1 MEGQTFS
8 HYTILE
14 RLGGG
19 GMGVVYKA
27 LDTTLDRHVALKFL
41 PPELT
46 RDDEAR
52 RRFMQ
57 EAKAASALDH
67 PNVCA
72 IHEITSTPDDQL
84 FIAMGYYAGET
95 LKQRIARGPLPVV
108 EALDIVRQVGAGL
121 AEAHA
126 TGIVHRDIKPANIIV
141 TASGLVKILDFGI
154 AKLTGATG
162 LTETGIT
169 LGTVSYMSPEQ
180 VNGEEAGPQSDVWAL
195 GAVFYEM
202 LTGRPPFPGD
212 RPAVV
217 MHGITDRP
225 PAPLR
230 ELRSGVSP
238 DVARVVTRALEKSR
252 VRRYATA
259 REFLAAM
266 PAGGAPA
273 AMDPEATTADA
284 TRLNNPTL
292 GPGTAASQVPSIA
305 VLPFAD
311 MSQGKDQDYFC
322 EGLAEELIDALA
334 RIEGLRVVARMSA
347 FQFQAKGH
355 DLRVV
360 GEKLKVTT
368 VLEGSVRKAGN
379 RLRINAQLINVADG
393 YHLWSERYDRE
404 MDDIFAVQDEIAR
417 AVVTELKVKLLGA
430 SSQPMVTRPT
440 ESLEAYSCYMQGR
453 HYRFSRYNVAKAN
466 QCFEEAVRHDPA
478 YSAAWMGVGEAAVLG
493 GLFLLQR
500 PREAAAKANTA
511 VERALA
517 LDDGLADAHVAAGKI
532 RFWFDWRWD
541 DAEREFRRAI
551 ELNPTDVDTYAS
563 YATALAYIGRTEE
576 ALTQATKALEIDP
589 LSTHA
594 LVRSKPTASGRATRR
609 ASSDPACL
617 GGKSSRFPFRGRPFR
632 ARKENLPMDDWQSLA
647 HVRWEC
653 KYHVVIIPKFRRKV
667 LYGQLRAQVGRI
679 LRGLCDQRG
688 VELIEGKA
696 MADHVHLCLSIPPKY
711 SVAHTIGFLKG
722 KSAVQIHRKLLRE
735 RRMTG
740 LHFWSTGYCV
750 STVGLDEGR
759 IREYIREQEQL
770 EAGQGDLDLK

>member
-1 MEGQTFS
+1 MEGLTLS
-8 HYTILE
+8 HYQVLE

-46 RDDEAR
+46 RDAEAR

-72 IHEITSTPDDQL
+72 IHEIASTPDDQL
-84 FIAMGYYAGET
+84 FIAMAYYAGET
-95 LKQRIARGPLPVV
+95 LKQRIARGPLPIV
-108 EALDIVRQVGAGL
+108 EAIDIVRQVGEGL
-121 AEAHA
+121 ADAHA

-202 LTGRPPFPGD
+202 LAGRPPFPGD

-217 MHGITDRP
+217 MHGITDRA
-225 PAPLR
+225 PAPMR
-230 ELRSGVSP
+230 EWCPAASP
-238 DVARVVTRALEKSR
+238 EVVAVVTRALEKSR

-259 REFLAAM
+259 REFLAAI

-273 AMDPEATTADA
+273 AIDPEAPTADA
-284 TRLNNPTL
+284 TRLNDARV
-292 GPGTAASQVPSIA
+292 GPGTAASEVPSIA

-347 FQFQAKGH
+347 FQFQGKGH

-453 HYRFSRYNVAKAN
+453 HHRFSRAN
-466 QCFEEAVRHDPA
+466 MLRASQCYEEAVQHDA
-478 YSAAWMGVGEAAVLG
+478 GFAAAWAGAADAAVGAGHNMLW
-493 GLFLLQR
+493 
-500 PREAAAKANTA
+500 PPADASAKARVA
-511 VERALA
+511 VERALM
-517 LDDGLADAHVAAGKI
+517 LDDGMSEAHAALARI
-532 RFWFDWRWD
+532 RFWFDWQWD
-541 DAEREFRRAI
+541 AAEREFKRAL
-551 ELNPTDVDTYAS
+551 ELNPADVPARSS
-563 YATALAYIGRTEE
+563 YAVFLAYMCRTDEALAQV
-576 ALTQATKALEIDP
+576 AQARELDP
-589 LSTHA
+589 LSAHA
-594 LVRSKPTASGRATRR
+594 SAMAGIALQIGHRHEEAIAAFGQAFDLQPDNTYALWHVSLSHH
-609 ASSDPACL
+609 AC
-617 GGKSSRFPFRGRPFR
+617 GRPDE
-632 ARKENLPMDDWQSLA
+632 ALKLL
-647 HVRWEC
+647 
-653 KYHVVIIPKFRRKV
+653 
-667 LYGQLRAQVGRI
+667 GR
-679 LRGLCDQRG
+679 
-688 VELIEGKA
+688 VSEGK
-696 MADHVHLCLSIPPKY
+696 
-711 SVAHTIGFLKG
+711 IGLGPHRSFIGLALALAG
-722 KSAVQIHRKLLRE
+722 QVDQARRVLAELRDQSQAEYVSPWVLALIHF
-735 RRMTG
+735 G
-740 LHFWSTGYCV
+740 LGE
-750 STVGLDEGR
+750 LDEGVQEAERAYDERSPTIVYLQTLFWDPVRDDPR
-759 IREYIREQEQL
+759 IQALRRRVGLPQL
-770 EAGQGDLDLK
+770 SAPRS